1 MREMLRETLLRP
13 RPREDALAD
22 AIRELCGR
30 MRAVDAHFE
39 EETDGD
45 LLDSYIYERL
55 ALQARYRYL
64 TRQVKRRE
72 ERRASRRVVSAP
84 APAGA
89 HVRIEEASCA

>member
-1 MREMLRETLLRP
+1 MREMLREALLRP

-30 MRAVDAHFE
+30 MQAVDARFE
-39 EETDGD
+39 EETDSD

-72 ERRASRRVVSAP
+72 ERRAARHVAAAP
-84 APAGA
+84 ATAGA
-89 HVRIEEASCA
+89 RVRVEEASGA

>member
-13 RPREDALAD
+13 RVREDALAD
-22 AIRELCGR
+22 AMRELSAR
-30 MRAVDAHFE
+30 MRSVDSRFS

-64 TRQVKRRE
+64 TRQARRRE
-72 ERRASRRVVSAP
+72 ERFAARAK
-84 APAGA
+84 GA
-89 HVRIEEASCA
+89 SGA